1 MENEYLS
8 WAYIEAA
15 HMAKRYYPAIARY
28 YDKKAART
36 NDIVAI
42 KAVAH
47 KLARASYYVLR
58 DQAVFDEKKLFG

>member
-1 MENEYLS
+1 
-8 WAYIEAA
+8 
-15 HMAKRYYPAIARY
+15 MAKRYYPAIKRY
-28 YDKKAART
+28 YEKKTART

-58 DQAVFDEKKLFG
+58 GQAVFDEKKLFG